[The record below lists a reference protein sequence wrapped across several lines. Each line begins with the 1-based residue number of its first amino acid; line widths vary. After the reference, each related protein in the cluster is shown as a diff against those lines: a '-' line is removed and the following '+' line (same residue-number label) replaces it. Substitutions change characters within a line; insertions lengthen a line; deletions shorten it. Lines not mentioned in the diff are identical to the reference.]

1 MGITPYGRD
10 PTVSATSFDPSGQKK
25 VIGITIFPSQT
36 SHHKKARITVLRSSH
51 HDFFHVQALVI
62 LLYLKIMN
70 GRVFLWYILWYFFP
84 IIC

>member
-1 MGITPYGRD
+1 MGITPYDRD
-10 PTVSATSFDPSGQKK
+10 PTVSAASFDPSGQKQ
-25 VIGITIFPSQT
+25 VIGITVFPPQT
-36 SHHKKARITVLRSSH
+36 SHHKKERITVLRFSH

-70 GRVFLWYILWYFFP
+70 GRGISMVFLWYFFP